1 MKRLLFGISL
11 LIYIHTNL
19 LGQNTPDLNIT
30 YGIPSIRS
38 ITPLS
43 PTAYSESAQGT
54 TFKSDSIMDAIQY
67 LDGLGRPIQVIQRG
81 ATPSHKDL
89 VTYQEYDVFGR
100 ESKSWLPSVSSNK
113 GAFIPLD
120 IIEQNTATSYKDGA
134 AYGIPLYEA
143 SPLNRVTEQ
152 YGPGQK
158 WYESSKAVKT
168 EYKTNI
174 GTSGEYS
181 CQLFIVTGDGMNTS
195 LTKKGYY
202 DNGELN
208 VTKVTDEEGNISYG
222 FKDKLG
228 RMVLTRHVNDSKYYD
243 TYYVFDNS
251 GNQSFVIPPII
262 AEKAISV
269 NLSQEDIDKYGYQ
282 YKYDKRGRCVQKQ
295 LPGAN
300 PVRFIY
306 DKADRLIFT
315 QDGEQRKDGKN
326 EWTFTI
332 SDVLGR
338 NVLTGICKNADITNE
353 KYEKLLVI
361 AEDKV
366 KEKGTYRGY
375 NILINGVAT
384 TLTSPEIL
392 TVNYYDNYNF
402 LGEYMPSDWTYTSK
416 EGYGVHFTG
425 DNKGYET
432 KGLLTGTSVALLDGS
447 DKLLHSVSY
456 YDNRGRVVQTISK
469 NHLDGE
475 EKNYF
480 DYNYTN
486 QVIRHLHE
494 HIVKSKDKQTEFYTY
509 SYDHA
514 GRLTKTEHSVNGVTP
529 IVLAENKYNRL
540 GQLESSTSNNKAELK
555 TSYSYNIRSW
565 TTNITTGKLFK
576 EVLGYTYSGNIEN
589 MLWKQDT
596 DTKDRSYTFEY
607 DQLSRLTNAKYTG
620 IANEDYSST
629 YSYDLH
635 GNMKTL
641 TRMGMVNN
649 KPELIDDLSF
659 DYTGNQMLNVE
670 DAIQG
675 IMDNSSMDFKD
686 YNKKAGI
693 PIEYTYNANG
703 AMIMDL
709 NKGIQNIKYNILN
722 LPQEVEIAHE
732 TAKARNYYTY
742 TATGTKLKVVHQ
754 NDALQK
760 GAPVG
765 AGSQENQIQT
775 IDYVGNMIY
784 EDGILDK
791 ILLDNGY
798 YQDGNY
804 YFYVRDHL
812 GNNRLVTDAAA
823 SVVQSNHYY
832 PFGISFAE
840 STGQEKQPYKY
851 NNKELDD
858 RAGLNWYDYSA
869 RMKDDWGF
877 TTQDPHSEN
886 YYSWSPYVYVGNN
899 PMNLIDPN
907 GKDWVYR
914 VVDGVHEIYYDRS
927 VRSQD
932 DVNIK
937 YGSDGGVTHL
947 ATGATA
953 TISQNGEVT
962 SQYTFFNDPNDT
974 NQYGTVLDQNGNL
987 MADNQIISG
996 SSYNIFGTS
1005 DDSVNAE
1012 TLHKNTY
1019 GSYFGKNNPK
1029 DYNKNDS
1036 YQYVPTD
1043 PLDYSAYLHDLG
1055 YREEGISGPN
1065 GVFDYQKGYLADKL
1079 LYANAAKVARN
1090 STSFNQFKWAMGA
1103 YLLFKK
1109 TATMKEY
1116 YYNKENTY
1124 NNMYTPNM
1132 PYYPF

>member
-11 LIYIHTNL
+11 LIYIQTNL
-19 LGQNTPDLNIT
+19 LGQNIPDLNIT

-120 IIEQNTATSYKDGA
+120 IIEQNAATSYKDGA

-158 WYESSKAVKT
+158 WYDSGKAVKT

-181 CQLFIVTGDGMNTS
+181 CQLFIVNGDGMNTS

-262 AEKAISV
+262 AEKAKSV

-332 SDVLGR
+332 SDILGR

-384 TLTSPEIL
+384 TLTSAEIL

-432 KGLLTGTSVALLDGS
+432 KGLLTGISSALLDGS
-447 DKLLHSVSY
+447 GNFLHSVSY
-456 YDNRGRVVQTISK
+456 FDNRARVVQNIIS
-469 NHLDGE
+469 NHLGGE
-475 EKNYF
+475 DKTWYA
-480 DYNYTN
+480 YNYTD
-486 QVIRHLHE
+486 QKVKKMHE
-494 HIVKSKDKQTEFYTY
+494 HTVKINNVVSKQTELYTY
-509 SYDHA
+509 VYDHA
-514 GRLTKTEHSVNGVTP
+514 GRIKETYYKLNNDNS
-529 IVLAENKYNRL
+529 ILLAKNEYDELGKLKATIPMGKEGLKSSYKYNV
-540 GQLESSTSNNKAELK
+540 
-555 TSYSYNIRSW
+555 RSW
-565 TTNITTGKLFK
+565 KQTINNRLFK
-576 EVLGYTYSGNIEN
+576 ETLDHTYNGNVKT
-589 MLWKQDT
+589 MSWKQGT
-596 DTKDRSYTFEY
+596 DTKDRSYTFGY
-607 DQLSRLTNAKYTG
+607 DQLSRLESAKYSG
-620 IANEDYSST
+620 IANEDYSTSYT
-629 YSYDLH
+629 YDMH
-635 GNMKTL
+635 GNMETL
-641 TRMGMVNN
+641 TRKGMVAG
-649 KPELIDDLSF
+649 KPALIDDLIIKH
-659 DYTGNQMLNVE
+659 TGNQLLNVK
-670 DAIQG
+670 DAIKT
-675 IMDNSSMDFKD
+675 ISDNSLTDFKE
-686 YNKKAGI
+686 NNLHQE
-693 PIEYTYNANG
+693 IEYAYNANG
-703 AMIMDL
+703 AMVMDL
-709 NKGIQNIKYNILN
+709 NKGITNISYNHLN
-722 LPQEVEIAHE
+722 LPKELFIENVSVK
-732 TAKARNYYTY
+732 AKNTY
-742 TATGTKLKVVHQ
+742 LYNASGNKLRVTHQ
-754 NDALQK
+754 LDPLYKEN
-760 GAPVG
+760 PVSGVAG
-765 AGSQENQIQT
+765 AGGNESEVYIT
-775 IDYVGNMIY
+775 DYIGNFIY

-791 ILLDNGY
+791 ILLENGY
-798 YQDGNY
+798 IDDGKY
-804 YFYVRDHL
+804 YIYVRDHL
-812 GNNRLVTDAAA
+812 GNNRLVADADGK
-823 SVVQSNHYY
+823 VIQDTHYY
-832 PFGISFAE
+832 PFGMSFAE

-851 NNKELDD
+851 NNKEFDSM
-858 RAGLNWYDYSA
+858 AELNWYDYVA
-869 RMKDDWGF
+869 RMLTMDIPGF
-877 TTQDPHSEN
+877 TTLDPKSEE
-886 YYSWSPYVYVGNN
+886 YFSWSPYAYAANN
-899 PMNLIDPN
+899 PLKYIDPDGREIINALGPNKKDNLDYQVIEARRKLGYDN
-907 GKDWVYR
+907 GMIHIYAHASPMGFSYVDANGNHDRVHSAKGLQEYLMKYSQTWRTRQEGEIIFIVLHGCNGGTEIQLPDGTFESWVQTISM
-914 VVDGVHEIYYDRS
+914 DMPE
-927 VRSQD
+927 
-932 DVNIK
+932 
-937 YGSDGGVTHL
+937 GVTMG
-947 ATGATA
+947 GATQPIEIKA
-953 TISQNGEVT
+953 LTE
-962 SQYTFFNDPNDT
+962 
-974 NQYGTVLDQNGNL
+974 TVLNDGIWKFYKKGENKGTKKG
-987 MADNQIISG
+987 DN
-996 SSYNIFGTS
+996 
-1005 DDSVNAE
+1005 D
-1012 TLHKNTY
+1012 
-1019 GSYFGKNNPK
+1019 NNPVFLPFERTVVK
-1029 DYNKNDS
+1029 PNQNTKS
-1036 YQYVPTD
+1036 KEQVE
-1043 PLDYSAYLHDLG
+1043 G
-1055 YREEGISGPN
+1055 KKEEGHRIGR
-1065 GVFDYQKGYLADKL
+1065 G
-1079 LYANAAKVARN
+1079 KVRRE
-1090 STSFNQFKWAMGA
+1090 F
-1103 YLLFKK
+1103 
-1109 TATMKEY
+1109 
-1116 YYNKENTY
+1116 YNR
-1124 NNMYTPNM
+1124 
-1132 PYYPF
+1132 FGF